1 MDCGMTPQKATFPPP
16 EPVTRWVKAT
26 QLHSLYG
33 TRAKSLLVL
42 TRRDECPLTMNQL
55 VEMTYLP
62 YLTVHRIVTE
72 LASLKILH
80 EIPQAGREKLWGF
93 NKVKFKSRGRIS

>member
-1 MDCGMTPQKATFPPP
+1 MESGMTSQEATIIPHKSY
-16 EPVTRWVKAT
+16 RLRKSA

-42 TRRDECPLTMNQL
+42 TCRDECPLTMNQL
-55 VEMTYLP
+55 VEMTQLP

-93 NKVKFKSRGRIS
+93 NLDEFHSRGKIP

>member
-1 MDCGMTPQKATFPPP
+1 MESGMTSQEATIIPHKSY
-16 EPVTRWVKAT
+16 RLRKSA

-42 TRRDECPLTMNQL
+42 TCKDECPITMNQL
-55 VEMTYLP
+55 VEMTQLP

-72 LASLKILH
+72 LASLEILH